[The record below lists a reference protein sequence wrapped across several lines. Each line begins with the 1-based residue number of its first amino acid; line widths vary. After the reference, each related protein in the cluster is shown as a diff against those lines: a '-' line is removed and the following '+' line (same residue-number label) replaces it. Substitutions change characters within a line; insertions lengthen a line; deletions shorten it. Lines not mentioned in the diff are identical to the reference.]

1 MIKLNPSSWK
11 IMLEV
16 LIKAKPLSV
25 KEVPIIFED
34 RTEGESKFDKKQVLA
49 YLQHLVQLFL
59 YKHSKFVK
67 FCLVGGSGAIIT
79 FSLTW
84 VFTEITGFWYMASLV
99 IAVAIATIW
108 NFTLNS
114 IWTFAIKRNADDADY
129 DWTSFYDGTIIQK
142 WWKRSIANIV
152 WEWIPNSSTMLNIGC
167 GSSPIMTH
175 YPDSVNI
182 DMNQDKLNFLQNK
195 MPMIHVQ
202 QMEAERLKFDDKV
215 FDYVLCIEMLEHLP
229 NPRSA
234 IKEISRVLKKGGK
247 VVLATPDY
255 NRKHWLLAE
264 KFTPAGEDHVFKFT
278 REKLEKMC
286 QKYDLFP
293 VKHQYVAGCDLVE
306 MFERR

>member
-25 KEVPIIFED
+25 KEVPIIFKD
-34 RTEGESKFDKKQVLA
+34 RTEGESKFEGKQVLA
-49 YLQHLVQLFL
+49 YLKHLSQLFL
-59 YKHSKFVK
+59 YKHFKFVK

-182 DMNQDKLNFLQNK
+182 DINQDKLNFLQSK
-195 MPMIHVQ
+195 MGNIETHY
-202 QMEAERLKFDDKV
+202 MEAENLDFKSNSFD
-215 FDYVLCIEMLEHLP
+215 FVLCIEVLEHLP
-229 NPRSA
+229 NPQSA
-234 IKEISRVLKKGGK
+234 IKEIARVLKKGGK

-255 NRKHWLLAE
+255 NRKHWLIAE

-278 REKLEKMC
+278 REKLGKMC
-286 QKYDLFP
+286 LKYDLFP
-293 VKHQYVAGCDLVE
+293 IKHKYIAGCDLVE